1 MTIIQSATGPLDTAD
16 MGFTLMHEHVMVLWP
31 PMYQKY
37 PELFDRPGLM
47 ANAITKLK
55 AAVAAG
61 VKTMVDLT
69 PIDLGRD
76 PGFIQEAAQKSG
88 MQIIVPTGLYYAR
101 PFYFLGRPDSAM
113 TDLFI
118 KDITEGISTTGV
130 RANVIKCATEPEMDA
145 INERV
150 LRASARAHRAT
161 GVPIC
166 THTHPATRT
175 GLDQQRVFKDEGCD
189 LGRIVIGHSDDSSD
203 INYLDE
209 IIQNGSFCGMDRI
222 GLPQPRTDEQRVDM
236 VTALVERGYAN
247 RITLSH
253 DASCHLDM
261 LAPELLDQWTDKWNF
276 THIPIDVV
284 PMLKE
289 RGVSDANIH
298 QMTVLNPR
306 RIFEMNQ
313 PY

>member
-1 MTIIQSATGPLDTAD
+1 MAIIQSATGPLDTAN
-16 MGFTLMHEHVMVLWP
+16 MGFTLMHEHVIVRWP
-31 PMYQKY
+31 PMYQQY
-37 PELFDRPGLM
+37 PELFDREAQM
-47 ANAITKLK
+47 ANAVTKLK

-61 VKTMVDLT
+61 VKAMVDLT

-76 PGFIQEAAQKSG
+76 PLFIKEAAAKSG

-118 KDITEGISTTGV
+118 RDITVGIGTTGV
-130 RANVIKCATEPEMDA
+130 RANVIKCATEPTMDP

-166 THTHPATRT
+166 THTFPENRT

-189 LGRIVIGHSDDSSD
+189 LGRIVIGHSDDSDD
-203 INYLDE
+203 ITYLEE

-222 GLPQPRTDEQRVDM
+222 GIPRPRDDAQRADM
-236 VTALVERGYAN
+236 VAALVEKGYAD

-261 LAPELLDQWTDKWNF
+261 LAPEVLESFGANWNF
-276 THIPIDVV
+276 THIPIDIV

-289 RGVSDANIH
+289 RGVSDANIQ
-298 QMTVLNPR
+298 QMTVSNPR
-306 RIFEMNQ
+306 KIFEMNQ